1 MMWIIIAT
9 VIATITI
16 LLLKD
21 THVTEYRKYYN
32 GGIGKYKIEEE
43 SDIRMTVGWAILI
56 ILVSLIPIVNIVLFL
71 IFITWYLVH
80 ALILP
85 KGDSYGFYKFSLHGS
100 NFLTKAVKGI
110 KKILNKP
117 L

>member
-1 MMWIIIAT
+1 MMWIIIAI

-21 THVTEYRKYYN
+21 THVTEYHKYYN
-32 GGIGKYKIEEE
+32 GGVGRYKIEEE
-43 SDIRMTVGWAILI
+43 YDIRITVGWAILI
-56 ILVSLIPIVNIVLFL
+56 ILLALIPIVNIILFL
-71 IFITWYLVH
+71 VFIIWYLVH
-80 ALILP
+80 ALISP
-85 KGDSYGFYKFSLHGS
+85 RGDSYGFYKFSLHGS

-110 KKILNKP
+110 KKILSKP

>member
-1 MMWIIIAT
+1 MMWIIIT
-9 VIATITI
+9 IVIATITI

-21 THVTEYRKYYN
+21 THITEYRKSYN
-32 GGIGKYKIEEE
+32 GGIGKYKIEGEF
-43 SDIRMTVGWAILI
+43 DIKMTVGWAILI
-56 ILVSLIPIVNIVLFL
+56 ILLSLIPIVNIVLFL
-71 IFITWYLVH
+71 FFITWYLVH
-80 ALILP
+80 ALALP
-85 KGDSYGFYKFSLHGS
+85 GGDSYEFYKFSLHGS